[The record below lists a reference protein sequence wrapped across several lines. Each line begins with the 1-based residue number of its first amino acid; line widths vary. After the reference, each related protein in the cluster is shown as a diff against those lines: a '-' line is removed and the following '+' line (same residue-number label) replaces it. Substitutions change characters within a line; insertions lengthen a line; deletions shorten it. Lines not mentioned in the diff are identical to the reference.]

1 MNEELKHKFYISTDK
16 SKLDIKAIHDFLQ
29 ASYWAENTPL
39 AIVSR
44 PKRFLKGLPCVH
56 LTEFI
61 ESARMPVY
69 LLFEQ

>member
-1 MNEELKHKFYISTDK
+1 MLLQQCLGFAEQLEEIAQLVLEHK
-16 SKLDIKAIHDFLQ
+16 
-29 ASYWAENTPL
+29 
-39 AIVSR
+39 VSR